1 MAWLAGHVGDDSNDV
16 ALVDADHNDDY
27 IVFAGIRQD
36 FRYSRSRA
44 KIDYKMYLS
53 FFPLD
58 SPTTDL

>member
-16 ALVDADHNDDY
+16 ALVDDDHNDDY

-44 KIDYKMYLS
+44 KIDYIVYLY
-53 FFPLD
+53 
-58 SPTTDL
+58 